1 MRRKTVTRTP
11 GGKASGWSHCPHPL
25 LGAPGR
31 SGETPAE
38 GGTPASWRQKPAA
51 RVPRPA
57 PTGTAAASKGA
68 CRRWP
73 AGTST
78 MRLRRRG
85 WSVGKGSQPP
95 PARTKAPPAAGS
107 WSRDCQH
114 PHRRHPH
121 RSPSSSPPGLA
132 PLPPSKWKEVEDV
145 TRSPQMRIRGW
156 AKPVSFRGSSGP
168 CSSRGSTN
176 SPWGCLAA
184 RRPWRGSRK
193 GLSLPGSG
201 SSIPTA
207 TSGTIPPLWPI
218 QNYLACPFPCHVH
231 LRPFCTEHTPRHNFP
246 YSFPTQRSWRAHLR
260 FAPVKQSAG
269 LIYLQA

>member
-1 MRRKTVTRTP
+1 MRRKTATRTP
-11 GGKASGWSHCPHPL
+11 GGKASGSSHCLRPL
-25 LGAPGR
+25 LGAPGH

-38 GGTPASWRQKPAA
+38 GETPAFWRRRQAA
-51 RVPRPA
+51 KAPRPA

-68 CRRWP
+68 CPRWP

-85 WSVGKGSQPP
+85 WSAAKGSQPP
-95 PARTKAPPAAGS
+95 PERTRAPLAVGRR
-107 WSRDCQH
+107 SRDCQH
-114 PHRRHPH
+114 PRHRHPP

-132 PLPPSKWKEVEDV
+132 PLPPSKWKEVEGAI
-145 TRSPQMRIRGW
+145 RSPQMRSRGW
-156 AKPVSFRGSSGP
+156 AKPVSCRGSSGP

-201 SSIPTA
+201 SSIPTV
-207 TSGTIPPLWPI
+207 TSGTISPSW
-218 QNYLACPFPCHVH
+218 
-231 LRPFCTEHTPRHNFP
+231 
-246 YSFPTQRSWRAHLR
+246 PTQNWPAPSPTLSSSDLSAQSTHPGITFLANFLVRRAGGHIQDLL
-260 FAPVKQSAG
+260 QSNN
-269 LIYLQA
+269 LHVLFIF